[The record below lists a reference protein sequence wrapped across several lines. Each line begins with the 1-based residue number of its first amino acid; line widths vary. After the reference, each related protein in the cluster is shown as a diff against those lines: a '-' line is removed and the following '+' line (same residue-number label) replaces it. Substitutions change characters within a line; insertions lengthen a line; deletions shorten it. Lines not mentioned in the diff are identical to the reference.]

1 MMKGII
7 NKKVSILYCI
17 TIDLEEINF
26 FGEVMIFITL
36 IYILIYFVYILS
48 LSFGLLLFTHIFD
61 ILWYNVFDYDT
72 KTIYAY
78 QIYVFYKLENN
89 C

>member
-26 FGEVMIFITL
+26 FCRSNDFHSL
-36 IYILIYFVYILS
+36 IYFLIYFVYVLT
-48 LSFGLLLFTHIFD
+48 LSFGLLLFTCIFD
-61 ILWYNVFDYDT
+61 IL
-72 KTIYAY
+72 
-78 QIYVFYKLENN
+78 
-89 C
+89 

>member
-26 FGEVMIFITL
+26 FVEVMIFI
-36 IYILIYFVYILS
+36 
-48 LSFGLLLFTHIFD
+48 H
-61 ILWYNVFDYDT
+61 
-72 KTIYAY
+72 
-78 QIYVFYKLENN
+78 
-89 C
+89 